1 MNVLERYEGM
11 SPKAPQEVY
20 NTSAEAD
27 ARARELG
34 GSGFHSHTE
43 EDGSII
49 YMPFSTHA
57 QFEAAIGFEGDEF
70 KTEMRNKIRMRLE
83 QLLSATTTTNG
94 F

>member
-1 MNVLERYEGM
+1 
-11 SPKAPQEVY
+11 
-20 NTSAEAD
+20 
-27 ARARELG
+27 
-34 GSGFHSHTE
+34 
-43 EDGSII
+43 
-49 YMPFSTHA
+49 MPFSTHA